1 MPNTI
6 LSIVIRKRYNIG
18 FRNNAKFLNVS
29 LHLYFLYKI
38 NNKSQKLLRLI
49 AQMKLVLP
57 NSTIHNICRLAVI
70 PGIIT
75 GKRLIL
81 FLYAG
86 YINLEYMFLAIR
98 MGNGVLHIQFKGI
111 FELLTAY
118 FDR

>member
-1 MPNTI
+1 M
-6 LSIVIRKRYNIG
+6 
-18 FRNNAKFLNVS
+18 
-29 LHLYFLYKI
+29 
-38 NNKSQKLLRLI
+38 LLRLI

-86 YINLEYMFLAIR
+86 YINLEYMFLAVRIVLL
-98 MGNGVLHIQFKGI
+98 GNGVLHIQFKGI

>member
-1 MPNTI
+1 M
-6 LSIVIRKRYNIG
+6 
-18 FRNNAKFLNVS
+18 
-29 LHLYFLYKI
+29 
-38 NNKSQKLLRLI
+38 LLRLI

-57 NSTIHNICRLAVI
+57 NSTIHNICHFAVI
-70 PGIIT
+70 RWIIT

-86 YINLEYMFLAIR
+86 YINLEYMFLAVRIVLL
-98 MGNGVLHIQFKGI
+98 GNGVLHIQFKGI